1 MSDGTYERKQ
11 FFVILVICLVG
22 FFILSVVG
30 VVRFSLSPGLR
41 ASYAGA
47 EGGSTPAA
55 PLVAPKTA
63 FPSVSGGFGVPG
75 TFADLVEKLSPA
87 VVNISTTKV
96 VKMDG
101 KRGPSTEQFP
111 FDRFFGGEE
120 DFYKRYFGDNPE
132 KEFKQRSLGSGF
144 IISKDGYIFTNNHVI
159 EKADKIKVR
168 LSSGKEYDATV
179 KGRDPRTDLAL
190 IKINPDNSLP
200 TVSLGDS
207 ERLRVGDWVMAI
219 GNPFGLD
226 HTVTAGIVS
235 AKGRVIGAGPY
246 DNFIQTDASIN
257 PGNSG
262 GPLFNMAGEVVGINT
277 AIVAQGQG
285 IGFAIP
291 VNMAKEILEDL
302 KARGKVTRGWLGVS
316 VQDITEDLAKS
327 LKLKDRNGALVTEI
341 FEGDPA
347 DKAGI
352 KQGDIIIEVDG
363 KKVKDTHELLRLVA
377 VLPVG
382 KKAEIKV
389 LREGQVKELQLTVAE
404 REDKKEAAAARGET
418 KDTYGMSVQDVT
430 PDVAKQLGLPSTG
443 GVIVTKIR
451 EGSAADEA
459 GLQPY
464 DVILQVNRVK
474 VGSVKDFQR
483 EISKKTADDRVL
495 LLIRRGKGT
504 YYVAMRKE

>member
-1 MSDGTYERKQ
+1 MSSGTSERKQ
-11 FFVILVICLVG
+11 FFIILVVCLVG

-30 VVRFSLSPGLR
+30 VLKFSLSPGVR

-47 EGGSTPAA
+47 DGAGAPSAPAA
-55 PLVAPKTA
+55 APKMV
-63 FPSVSGGFGVPG
+63 FPSVAAGTPG
-75 TFADLVEKLSPA
+75 SLADLVEKLSPA

-101 KRGPSTEQFP
+101 KRSPFNDAFP

-120 DFYKRYFGDNPE
+120 EFYRRFFGDNPE
-132 KEFKQRSLGSGF
+132 KELRQRSLGSGF

-168 LSSGKEYDATV
+168 LSTGKEYDATV

-200 TVSLGDS
+200 TVNLGDS

-291 VNMAKEILEDL
+291 VNMAKEILDDL
-302 KARGKVTRGWLGVS
+302 KAKGKVTRGWLGVS

-327 LKLKDRNGALVTEI
+327 MKIKDRSGALVTEV

-382 KKAEIKV
+382 KKASVKV
-389 LREGQVKELQLTVAE
+389 MREGQLKELQLTVAE
-404 REDKKEAAAARGET
+404 REDKKEMASARGET
-418 KDTYGMSVQDVT
+418 KDTYGMAVQDIT
-430 PDVAKQLGLPSTG
+430 AEMAKQLGLPSAG

-451 EGSAADEA
+451 EGSPADEA

-483 EISKKTADDRVL
+483 EISKKTSEDRVL
-495 LLIRRGKGT
+495 LLIRRGKGS
-504 YYVAMRKE
+504 YYVTLRKE